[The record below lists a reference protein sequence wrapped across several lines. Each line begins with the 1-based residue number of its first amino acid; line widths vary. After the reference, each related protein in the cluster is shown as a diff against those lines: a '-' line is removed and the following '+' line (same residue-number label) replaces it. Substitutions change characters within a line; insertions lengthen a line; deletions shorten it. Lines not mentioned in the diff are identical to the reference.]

1 MGFPTRL
8 ARTIGPVKIVEGM
21 ITDNHA
27 SCKGMA
33 IIITASWKADSN
45 VSKGL
50 FNLTRNGREMLVC
63 QTFLLYRKLLE
74 GGATCANL
82 IFCELGLCL
91 SIQLFDG
98 DFLTNRIYKNMV
110 YLTVFDYCDTSLTDL
125 PISFLPL
132 CWKDDCSKC
141 PA

>member
-8 ARTIGPVKIVEGM
+8 SFKIGPVKLIEGM
-21 ITDNHA
+21 ITVLTVRDGHHHYNLMEGRQQ
-27 SCKGMA
+27 C
-33 IIITASWKADSN
+33 
-45 VSKGL
+45 KGL

-74 GGATCANL
+74 GRETCANL

-98 DFLTNRIYKNMV
+98 DFLTNHIYKNMV
-110 YLTVFDYCDTSLTDL
+110 YLTAFDYCDTSLTDL
-125 PISFLPL
+125 PISFLSL